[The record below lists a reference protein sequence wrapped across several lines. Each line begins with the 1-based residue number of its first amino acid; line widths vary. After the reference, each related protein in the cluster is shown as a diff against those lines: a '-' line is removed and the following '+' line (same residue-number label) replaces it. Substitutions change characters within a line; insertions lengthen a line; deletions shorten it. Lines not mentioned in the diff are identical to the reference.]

1 MLAVTS
7 TYWNCCTLIFPDPR
21 SCHVTHSPPKVLG
34 KCLFLSL
41 AVLVAAG
48 FPWLVAALLQSLPP
62 ASDILL
68 MFLCLV
74 SYKGTLSGFRARF
87 TLV

>member
-1 MLAVTS
+1 MKIYSS
-7 TYWNCCTLIFPDPR
+7 TVLGVEVKNQCVGRAMI
-21 SCHVTHSPPKVLG
+21 PPKVLG
-34 KCLFLSL
+34 KCPFLSL

-48 FPWLVAALLQSLPP
+48 FLWLVAALLQSLPP

-74 SYKGTLSGFRARF
+74 SYEGTLTGFRVRF